1 MTQPAAV
8 DRRYIGIAMPR
19 SPEER
24 ERVHTLLRLALAV
37 AQRVQAEEAVPEGE
51 IKRDASEE

>member
-1 MTQPAAV
+1 
-8 DRRYIGIAMPR
+8 MPR